1 MKNRILTIICYVFA
15 LTVILTACSSSE
27 NSAPL
32 SLDSKYVNQQ
42 IQIKVLNF
50 GNTFTTTDSLSLKI
64 EYNSRNE
71 IVFPNN
77 YGLRIFEKT
86 RDGWQEIKEMP
97 TQRIPSGNIVLSP
110 DVDISAVDIVS
121 LFPDLTNINKNT
133 KLCIYVIGQMTEN
146 GETKSVA
153 AFTTVVLHP

>member
-1 MKNRILTIICYVFA
+1 MTL
-15 LTVILTACSSSE
+15 ILTACTSSE
-27 NSAPL
+27 KKAPL
-32 SLDSKYVNQQ
+32 SFENKYLNQQ
-42 IQIKVLNF
+42 IQIKALNF
-50 GNTFTTTDSLSLKI
+50 GNTFTTTDSLSLEL
-64 EYNSRNE
+64 EYKSNNE

-86 RDGWQEIKEMP
+86 KDGWQEIKEMP

-121 LFPDLTNINKNT
+121 LFPDLTNSNEKT
-133 KLCIYVIGQMTEN
+133 TLCIYVIGQMTEN